1 MNVLLL
7 QIDEGVKGKKVCLPW
22 EKLLAEENTLGNTVN
37 ETFVTVKQWPLSDY
51 YVMLF
56 LKSDLEWLVAFGT
69 WDRVP
74 VQILLSL
81 G

>member
-1 MNVLLL
+1 MSKTRITKILKWVNKSKREILRGAGKYNDYQVLT
-7 QIDEGVKGKKVCLPW
+7 DG
-22 EKLLAEENTLGNTVN
+22 
-37 ETFVTVKQWPLSDY
+37 